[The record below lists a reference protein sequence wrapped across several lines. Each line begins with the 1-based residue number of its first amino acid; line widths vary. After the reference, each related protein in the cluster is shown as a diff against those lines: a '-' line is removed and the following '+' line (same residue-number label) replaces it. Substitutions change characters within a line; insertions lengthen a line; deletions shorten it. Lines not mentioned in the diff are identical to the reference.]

1 MRILYTKNEG
11 GLWLP
16 LYLRDIDSKGLF
28 ILLTEGVGDIG
39 IGRNKRHTILSG
51 IISSS
56 IIKPDVRLEK
66 DVEFHSLMFS
76 SGLIFDS
83 TFHAIEKSDGLDYK
97 FFEVR
102 NFGLSAKRFEEL
114 WKSTSTN
121 ARDLWVGE
129 EGKKAQAVRIRKGIE
144 RRRRKRKKNNE

>member
-83 TFHAIEKSDGLDYK
+83 TLHAIEKSDGLDYK

-114 WKSTSTN
+114 WK
-121 ARDLWVGE
+121 GE
-129 EGKKAQAVRIRKGIE
+129 KE
-144 RRRRKRKKNNE
+144 

>member
-1 MRILYTKNEG
+1 MRILYTKDEG
-11 GLWLP
+11 GLWTP
-16 LYLRDIDSKGLF
+16 LYLRNIDSKGLF
-28 ILLTEGVGDIG
+28 ILLTEGVGDID
-39 IGRNKRHTILSG
+39 IARNKRHTILSG
-51 IISSS
+51 MITSS
-56 IIKPDVRLEK
+56 IIEPKVRLEK

-83 TFHAIEKSDGLDYK
+83 TLHAIEKNDGLDYQ

-114 WKSTSTN
+114 WKSQSAN

-129 EGKKAQAVRIRKGIE
+129 EGKKARIVRMRKN
-144 RRRRKRKKNNE
+144 RMRRKRKKNNE